1 MITTRTRIARA
12 ALVASAATAAVV
24 AVTATTAAA
33 LPVDPTRMSKGL
45 AKVAGRCVNGGGIF
59 LQDEGASGGLCY
71 AYLDPYFDRY
81 DRNGQLMGSHCTGDS
96 DVAVCDE

>member
-1 MITTRTRIARA
+1 MITTRIRLARA
-12 ALVASAATAAVV
+12 VLVASAVTAAVV
-24 AVTATTAAA
+24 AVTASGAAA
-33 LPVDPTRMSKGL
+33 LPVDPRMSKGL

-59 LQDEGASGGLCY
+59 LQEEGAGGGLCY
-71 AYLDPYFDRY
+71 AYPDPYFDLY

>member
-33 LPVDPTRMSKGL
+33 LPVDPRMSKGL

-59 LQDEGASGGLCY
+59 LQEEGAAGGLCY
-71 AYLDPYFDRY
+71 AYPDPYFDVY
-81 DRNGQLMGSHCTGDS
+81 DRNGQLLGSHCTGDS
-96 DVAVCDE
+96 DVAVCDD